1 MEPSGR
7 PGRAVSRWKRA
18 LLVLIILLSV
28 LFVAGRIAARYLMET
43 LALTTGPNGQ
53 ETPANQ
59 GIPFERA
66 AIPSG
71 PRQLDSYIVTAPSG
85 CLDPPALLIY
95 HGVGETISEWVKAQR
110 FLYLR
115 CVSSVVYDPT
125 GSGNSSRPA
134 RFEYEAEDS
143 VAAYDFATRHFPGR
157 RLYLLGHSM
166 GNAPMLETVP
176 HMSLQP
182 AGVIVASAFA
192 SLRS

>member
-7 PGRAVSRWKRA
+7 TGRAVSRWKRA

-71 PRQLDSYIVTAPSG
+71 PRHLDSYIVTAPSG

-110 FLYLR
+110 FLYLH
-115 CVSSVVYDPT
+115 CVSSVLYDPT

-143 VAAYDFATRHFPGR
+143 
-157 RLYLLGHSM
+157 
-166 GNAPMLETVP
+166 
-176 HMSLQP
+176 
-182 AGVIVASAFA
+182 
-192 SLRS
+192 